1 MGQEGPGGFRGPRAR
16 WLEPGS
22 RTGWHH
28 ALCPPRLSHAR
39 VSVSTAKQVCPA
51 EKLSCGPTSHKCVPA
66 SWRCDGEKDCES
78 GVDEAGCATCE
89 SGVRS
94 PGFAKHSQAGSGS
107 SGRSWGGARFSRGLG
122 RWRGKGNGQDTSNGR
137 ALCRDILFHPHKHLT
152 NSHYHPHLWVR
163 KLRLRQAR
171 KSAHG

>member
-1 MGQEGPGGFRGPRAR
+1 MEQEVSDGFSGSQAG
-16 WLEPGS
+16 WLEPGNM
-22 RTGWHH
+22 TGWHH
-28 ALCPPRLSHAR
+28 ALCPLWPSHAH

-94 PGFAKHSQAGSGS
+94 PMSTQHGQA
-107 SGRSWGGARFSRGLG
+107 ALRGV
-122 RWRGKGNGQDTSNGR
+122 GQ
-137 ALCRDILFHPHKHLT
+137 
-152 NSHYHPHLWVR
+152 
-163 KLRLRQAR
+163 
-171 KSAHG
+171 